1 MYTNN
6 NSRSNNMGCCLFGLF
21 IGLFTGI
28 GLLIYRTILLLLPLI
43 PWVIKGL
50 YYFIAWPFLAFEYG
64 WNRGGVW
71 RIIALVGGV
80 LFGVVMLVSILT
92 APPPAPKSTP
102 TRTVI
107 VVTATPSPSPTTVPA
122 TNTVPMPT
130 STPIASTATEL
141 PTAVGATSVP
151 ATLVPTVAQAD
162 VATATVA
169 PQPDAGAPQPD
180 AVAPNAAIPANAIAV
195 TVKRVVDGDTIHV
208 LLDNNDVT
216 IRMIGIDTPE
226 TVDPRK
232 PVQCFGKEA
241 SNHARQLLNGATVYL
256 EIDDS
261 QGDYDKYNRLLS
273 YIWMSDGR
281 MFNQVMIAEGYAF
294 EYTYNRPYK
303 YQAQFKDAQR
313 NAQTQQLGLW
323 APTTC
328 NGVASDVTAV
338 P

>member
-1 MYTNN
+1 MYNNN
-6 NSRSNNMGCCLFGLF
+6 NSKNNMGCCLFGLV

-28 GLLIYRTILLLLPLI
+28 GLLIYRIILFLLPLL
-43 PWVIKGL
+43 PWAIKGL
-50 YYFIAWPFLAFEYG
+50 YYLIAWPFLAFEYG

-71 RIIALVGGV
+71 RIIALTGGV
-80 LFGVVMLVSILT
+80 LFGVVMLVAVLT
-92 APPPAPKSTP
+92 APPPAPTSPP

-107 VVTATPSPSPTTVPA
+107 VVTATPSPSPTAVPA
-122 TNTVPMPT
+122 TNTVLVPT
-130 STPIASTATEL
+130 DTPSAPTPTVP
-141 PTAVGATSVP
+141 PTAVGATNVP

-169 PQPDAGAPQPD
+169 PQPDAVAPQPAPD
-180 AVAPNAAIPANAIAV
+180 APNAAIPANAIAV

-208 LLDNNDVT
+208 FLDNNDVT

-273 YIWMSDGR
+273 YIWMADGR

-323 APTTC
+323 SPTTC

>member
-1 MYTNN
+1 MYNNN
-6 NSRSNNMGCCLFGLF
+6 NSKNNMGCCLFGLV

-28 GLLIYRTILLLLPLI
+28 GLLIYRIILFLLPLL
-43 PWVIKGL
+43 PWAIKGL
-50 YYFIAWPFLAFEYG
+50 YYLIAWPFLAFEYG

-71 RIIALVGGV
+71 RIIALTGGV
-80 LFGVVMLVSILT
+80 LFGVAMLVAVLT
-92 APPPAPKSTP
+92 APPPAPTSPP

-107 VVTATPSPSPTTVPA
+107 VVTATPSPSPTAVPA
-122 TNTVPMPT
+122 TNTVLVPT
-130 STPIASTATEL
+130 DTPSA
-141 PTAVGATSVP
+141 PTPAAVGATSVP
-151 ATLVPTVAQAD
+151 ATLAPTVAQAD

-169 PQPDAGAPQPD
+169 PQPDAVAPQPAPD
-180 AVAPNAAIPANAIAV
+180 APNAAIPANAIAV

-208 LLDNNDVT
+208 FLDNNDVT

-273 YIWMSDGR
+273 YIWMADGR

>member
-1 MYTNN
+1 MYNN
-6 NSRSNNMGCCLFGLF
+6 NNNKNNMGCCLFGLI
-21 IGLFTGI
+21 IGLVTGI
-28 GLLIYRTILLLLPLI
+28 GLLIYRIILFLLPLI
-43 PWVIKGL
+43 PWAIKGL
-50 YYFIAWPFLAFEYG
+50 YYLIAWPFLAFEYG

-71 RIIALVGGV
+71 RIIALTSGV
-80 LFGVVMLVSILT
+80 LFGVAMLVAVLT
-92 APPPAPKSTP
+92 APPPAPTSQP

-107 VVTATPSPSPTTVPA
+107 VVTATPSPSPTAVPV
-122 TNTVPMPT
+122 TNTVLVPT
-130 STPIASTATEL
+130 DTPSA
-141 PTAVGATSVP
+141 PTPNAVDATSVP

-162 VATATVA
+162 VATATI
-169 PQPDAGAPQPD
+169 APQPD
-180 AVAPNAAIPANAIAV
+180 AVAPQPAPDASNAAIPANAIAV

-208 LLDNNDVT
+208 FLDNNDVT

-323 APTTC
+323 APATC
-328 NGVASDVTAV
+328 NGIASDVTAV